1 MVKVI
6 SGKYKGHTLKQ
17 FTLGSVR
24 PTSGRVKKSIFQI
37 LEPIKGKRV
46 LDLYTGI
53 GSLGI
58 ESLSRGAEKVI
69 MVEKSRKI
77 VHILNQNLK
86 KICSGDNF
94 EIICC
99 DVSTFLKKK
108 LKGFDIIIADPPYNY
123 QNYNKLKKIIK
134 PHLKKNGVFCMEM
147 KKCPILDNDVDLR
160 SYGNTQVVFW
170 RSLI

>member
-6 SGKYKGHTLKQ
+6 SGKYKGHSLKQ
-17 FTLGSVR
+17 FVSESVR
-24 PTSGRVKKSIFQI
+24 PTSGRVKKSMFQI
-37 LEPIKGKRV
+37 LEPIEGKRV

-69 MVEKSRKI
+69 MVEKSRRI
-77 VHILNQNLK
+77 FHILKENLNR
-86 KICSGDNF
+86 ICSNDNF

-99 DVSTFLKKK
+99 DVSIYLKKK
-108 LKGFDIIIADPPYNY
+108 LKGFDIIIADPPYSY
-123 QNYNKLKKIIK
+123 QNYKKLKKTIK

-147 KKCPILDNDVDLR
+147 KKCKIIDKEVDLR
-160 SYGNTQVVFW
+160 TYGSTQVIFW
-170 RSLI
+170 SPLS

>member
-6 SGKYKGHTLKQ
+6 SGKYKGHNLKQ
-17 FTLGSVR
+17 FSSSSVR

-69 MVEKSRKI
+69 MVENSRKI
-77 VHILNQNLK
+77 VQIH
-86 KICSGDNF
+86 
-94 EIICC
+94 
-99 DVSTFLKKK
+99 
-108 LKGFDIIIADPPYNY
+108 
-123 QNYNKLKKIIK
+123 
-134 PHLKKNGVFCMEM
+134 
-147 KKCPILDNDVDLR
+147 
-160 SYGNTQVVFW
+160 
-170 RSLI
+170 

>member
-17 FTLGSVR
+17 FTSGSVR

-147 KKCPILDNDVDLR
+147 EKNVVDENIFRVKIYGKSQIIL
-160 SYGNTQVVFW
+160 W
-170 RSLI
+170 RNNE